1 MPPDEENTSGY
12 YRDEFGRL
20 ARFYD
25 LGLRLVFPLAG
36 GERVFREQIIAAA
49 EISSGQRVLD
59 VNCGTGTLAMLIAA
73 RAGSGNVAGIDLSPQ
88 MIAMARAKAVN
99 GEADFSQANAEDLP
113 FADGSFDRATMS
125 LAFHEMNRAGRR
137 NALAEIRRVL
147 VSGGRLVIAD
157 LRAPDTLFTR
167 FSMRILRFWETD
179 TLTDMWQQ
187 GVGRELERAGF
198 EVLSRQ
204 VAGRGFFE
212 IVAARKP

>member
-1 MPPDEENTSGY
+1 MPPGEENTSGY
-12 YRDEFGRL
+12 YRDEFGRM

-36 GERVFREQIIAAA
+36 GERAFREQIIAAA
-49 EISSGQRVLD
+49 EIGSGQRVLD
-59 VNCGTGTLAMLIAA
+59 VNCGTGTLAMLMAA

-88 MIAMARAKAVN
+88 MIALARAKAGN
-99 GEADFSQANAEDLP
+99 AEADFSEANAEDLP

-125 LAFHEMNRAGRR
+125 LAYHEMNRAGRR
-137 NALAEIRRVL
+137 NALAEVSRVL
-147 VSGGRLVIAD
+147 VPGGRLVIAD

-167 FSMRILRFWETD
+167 FCMRVLRLFETD

-187 GVGRELERAGF
+187 GVGQELERAGF

-212 IVAARKP
+212 IVTARRP